1 MQRPLATWKK
11 LMADYFFA
19 DINTNDGNLL
29 VANEVIE
36 LPYDSRKK
44 TFFLIQDV
52 SIHLLEYDLGQGLIR
67 RHTSPGLVGWAN
79 I

>member
-1 MQRPLATWKK
+1 
-11 LMADYFFA
+11 MADYFFA

-52 SIHLLEYDLGQGLIR
+52 STHLLEYDLGQGLIR
-67 RHTSPGLVGWAN
+67 RHTSSGLIGWAN